1 VTDVSTPLRGFGF
14 EAENFDFPIATPPR
28 LFYMLCSSP
37 RCGSTWLCTLL
48 WRTGLAGAPDEYF
61 NYYATM
67 LHYARRWPVRTLA
80 DYTREVLRRRTG
92 PNGVFGVKCHYDQFR
107 LIRDLPR
114 VMEQIQPLRFIHLDR
129 ADEVAQAVS
138 AAFAVRSGQLR
149 SFEPV
154 QREPVYSAA
163 HIDRRLAMTRQ
174 FRAQWTKFFA
184 SAKVEPHRVLY
195 EDLLAAPEATIDG
208 ILRYLGVTGRAAP
221 PLTAPPLPE
230 RQSDPR
236 KAEWIARYRRER
248 GLAGLAGQTTG

>member
-1 VTDVSTPLRGFGF
+1 MTGRSPQVSGFGF
-14 EAENFDFPIATPPR
+14 ETEAFDFPVATPPR
-28 LFYMLCSSP
+28 LFYMICSSP
-37 RCGSTWLCTLL
+37 RSGSTWLCTLL

-80 DYTREVLRRRTG
+80 AYTREILRRRTG

-114 VMEQIQPLRFIHLDR
+114 VIEQIHPLRFIYLDR
-129 ADEVAQAVS
+129 ADEIAQAVS

-154 QREPVYSAA
+154 EREPVYDAA
-163 HIDRRLAMTRQ
+163 HIDRRLAMTRH
-174 FRAQWTKFFA
+174 FRAQWTQFFA
-184 SAKVEPHRVLY
+184 SANVKPYRVLY
-195 EDLLAAPEATIDG
+195 EDLLAAPEATVEG
-208 ILRYLGVTGRAAP
+208 ILRYLGVTGTAAA

-236 KAEWIARYRRER
+236 KAEWLARYRRER
-248 GLAGLAGQTTG
+248 GLAGTARQGSG